1 MSRGTLKKIRLRDMC
16 LGTCGRPVD
25 SVVVI
30 ILIAVLGV
38 LVLAIVMTALFAPR
52 GAFKKTNAPAR
63 PVPNSEMVMLAAPLE
78 QPVDVAI

>member
-1 MSRGTLKKIRLRDMC
+1 M
-16 LGTCGRPVD
+16 
-25 SVVVI
+25 VI

-38 LVLAIVMTALFAPR
+38 LVLAIVLIALFALR
-52 GAFKKTNAPAR
+52 GAFKKTNAPAQ